1 MSDMYDFR
9 LKVFQRVA
17 WNLSF
22 TKAAQELQISQPA
35 VTKHI
40 RELESIYNT
49 RLFDRVGNKIALT
62 AAGIILLKH
71 CDTILSEYSKL
82 NYKMHQLNNKEVGQ
96 IHIGASLTIAQYI
109 LPVFLAQFCQEY
121 PDISLDL
128 QMHNTLE
135 IENML
140 HAQKIDIG
148 LIEGP
153 SRKPYLKYSPFLK
166 DEIVAIVRNT
176 ARWGD
181 SPFPLSKIKELPL
194 ILREHTSGTTQFIE
208 P

>member
-82 NYKMHQLNNKEVGQ
+82 NYKMHQLNRRR
-96 IHIGASLTIAQYI
+96 
-109 LPVFLAQFCQEY
+109 PVY
-121 PDISLDL
+121 
-128 QMHNTLE
+128 
-135 IENML
+135 
-140 HAQKIDIG
+140 
-148 LIEGP
+148 
-153 SRKPYLKYSPFLK
+153 
-166 DEIVAIVRNT
+166 
-176 ARWGD
+176 
-181 SPFPLSKIKELPL
+181 
-194 ILREHTSGTTQFIE
+194 
-208 P
+208 

>member
-109 LPVFLAQFCQEY
+109 LPAFLLNFVKNIQIY
-121 PDISLDL
+121 L
-128 QMHNTLE
+128 
-135 IENML
+135 
-140 HAQKIDIG
+140 
-148 LIEGP
+148 LIY
-153 SRKPYLKYSPFLK
+153 RCIILLK
-166 DEIVAIVRNT
+166 
-176 ARWGD
+176 
-181 SPFPLSKIKELPL
+181 
-194 ILREHTSGTTQFIE
+194 
-208 P
+208 